1 MKRIAFLSFDWDYRI
16 VPEYY
21 LGLQEC
27 VKSFPDVQIVVF
39 NAFGRYYASHV
50 PRQDSLEVFMLC
62 DVDSYDGF
70 IVQGNRTWPPE
81 LRQQFVD
88 AAVQHNKPVVSINYE
103 LVGAHAVGTN
113 NYQEEYELVC
123 RVLQDCGCRRPVF
136 VNGLKTSVE
145 AQDRVQAFK
154 DACAK
159 FGVHD
164 AKVYQANWQMS
175 AGVVTAKKMLRRPND
190 LPDAIFCCND
200 DFAVGVQ
207 ETLRDGGVRIPDD
220 VVITGFDNRQICQFT
235 SPHITTVDRDY
246 QTIGATALKTL
257 MQLMAGG
264 DVPDKTFSPARLVL
278 RESCGYVSQ
287 SAAKGSK
294 ALLSH
299 ATPIERLYDA
309 LGEFQSIVLTDDSLY
324 GILEN
329 SEIFARKLDCS
340 NVFLS
345 LNDEYLTSVG
355 TSASCVYGKTSH
367 LVACKERVRSLPCN
381 DDHMYTAYE
390 TKAILPPQVPF
401 DAPIYTV
408 SSLHRNDACM
418 GLFVTEGVPTD
429 MNCGLNTMFLTVLAS
444 AIDAALKT
452 RLLRSSNGAQ

>member
-50 PRQDSLEVFMLC
+50 PRQDSLEVFTLC
-62 DVDSYDGF
+62 NVEDYDGF
-70 IVQGNRTWPPE
+70 IVQGNRTWPPD

-88 AAVQHNKPVVSINYE
+88 NAVQRNKPVVSINYE

-123 RVLQDCGCRRPVF
+123 RVLQDRGCRRPVF

-145 AQDRVQAFK
+145 AQDRAQAFK

-159 FGVHD
+159 FGMPD

-175 AGVVTAKKMLRRPND
+175 AGVVTAKKMLRRPKD

-200 DFAVGVQ
+200 DLAVGVQ
-207 ETLRDGGVRIPDD
+207 ETLQDGGVRVPDD
-220 VVITGFDNRQICQFT
+220 AVITGFDNRQICQFT
-235 SPHITTVDRDY
+235 TPHITTVDRDY

-257 MQLMAGG
+257 MQLLAGG
-264 DVPDKTFSPARLVL
+264 EVPNKTYSPARLVL
-278 RESCGYVSQ
+278 RESCGYVLQ
-287 SAAKGSK
+287 HETRESK
-294 ALLSH
+294 ALPTLV
-299 ATPIERLYDA
+299 ERLYDA

-329 SEIFARKLDCS
+329 SEIYARKLDCS

-345 LNDEYLTSVG
+345 LNDEYLKSVG
-355 TSASCVYGKTSH
+355 ASTSCGYGPTSL
-367 LVACKERVRSLPCN
+367 LVACKERVRSLPC
-381 DDHMYTAYE
+381 DDNHMYTVYE
-390 TKAILPPQVPF
+390 TKSILPPQVPF

-408 SSLHRNDACM
+408 SSLHRNEVCM
-418 GLFVTEGVPTD
+418 GSFVTEGVPTA
-429 MNCGLNTMFLTVLAS
+429 MTCGLNTIFLTVLAS
-444 AIDAALKT
+444 AIDSALKT
-452 RLLRSSNGAQ
+452 GLLHSSNGD